1 MAHSMSFVPLQVIIM
16 SRGLDVMNSG
26 VNEKLDESNFF
37 MGELT
42 RFTNSWYHTSTNILP
57 LGHHTIYDQRHNC
70 SSMERQWG
78 RSLVLMQTTWAV
90 RSLNISVVNSLHL
103 RLVPLLSYIYSFVV
117 AICQCIPRKT
127 VILFLA
133 IPRVFSRRDLLWYYG
148 EGRDL
153 HCNVVIVPL
162 IDRFAETS
170 SKSPTCCIQMWFK
183 LSLVDRQTRC
193 HKVIMMLAII
203 IQDRSARATSM
214 ICRGHG
220 HRSTG

>member
-42 RFTNSWYHTSTNILP
+42 RFTNSWYHTSTNIIP

-103 RLVPLLSYIYSFVV
+103 VPLLSYIYSFVV
-117 AICQCIPRKT
+117 T
-127 VILFLA
+127 VYHAKPWFSFWLFQGYSVGG
-133 IPRVFSRRDLLWYYG
+133 ISFGIMER
-148 EGRDL
+148 
-153 HCNVVIVPL
+153 VVIYTV
-162 IDRFAETS
+162 TS
-170 SKSPTCCIQMWFK
+170 
-183 LSLVDRQTRC
+183 LSS
-193 HKVIMMLAII
+193 H
-203 IQDRSARATSM
+203 
-214 ICRGHG
+214 
-220 HRSTG
+220 